1 MHCVHH
7 RGLVIALD
15 HPALWFDKGEQIVRD
30 LVDVLTH
37 PDISLACL
45 RHLIANHRR
54 LVGGAFR
61 TADGR
66 GCLIHLLTER
76 LMPALQVRSK
86 RDLIAMFGRAH
97 GKPGTPSYIA
107 PQDSPEYQ
115 PVKWLVR
122 LVDGQICR
130 TVRAR
135 YGRAAQFFDHDL
147 LLSVVRQVL
156 DQRAAVELS
165 LPAPQDHQ
173 PQVRQHAHGGRGRGT
188 QRVTV

>member
-30 LVDVLTH
+30 LVDLLTH

-45 RHLIANHRR
+45 RHLIAHHRR

-66 GCLIHLLTER
+66 GCLVHLLTEQWPPHR
-76 LMPALQVRSK
+76 QVRSK
-86 RDLIAMFGRAH
+86 HDLVALFGRAH

-107 PQDSPEYQ
+107 PQNSPEYQ

-130 TVRAR
+130 RVRAR
-135 YGRAAQFFDHDL
+135 YGRAAQFFDPEL
-147 LLSVVRQVL
+147 LLAVVRQVL
-156 DQRAAVELS
+156 DQRSAVESS
-165 LPAPQDHQ
+165 LPAPQVHE
-173 PQVRQHAHGGRGRGT
+173 HAHGGRGRGT
-188 QRVTV
+188 RSMTV